1 MPTLVIVILCLSSF
15 LLGCAVRALIWYLQ
29 LPPRNPRARPLSRG
43 QIETRAAA
51 EAYAAHHP
59 RVVTL
64 RFVRRR
70 TARRPPNRDE
80 E

>member
-1 MPTLVIVILCLSSF
+1 MAFYFIILGVVAF
-15 LLGCAVRALIWYLQ
+15 LLGVGACALAWYLR
-29 LPPRNPRARPLSRG
+29 LPPRNPRAQPLSRG

-59 RVVTL
+59 RLVGL

-70 TARRPPNRDE
+70 TARRPPQRHE